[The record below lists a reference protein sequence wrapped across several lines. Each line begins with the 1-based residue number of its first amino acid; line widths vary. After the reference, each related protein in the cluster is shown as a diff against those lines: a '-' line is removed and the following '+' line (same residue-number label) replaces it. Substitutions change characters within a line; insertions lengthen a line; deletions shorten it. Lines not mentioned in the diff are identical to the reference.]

1 MKFESEELIMN
12 KNKIVGIASVLIA
25 VIGIIVVFT
34 YRAWL
39 GGIIYLVAGI
49 MADIALRGSLKERTG
64 EEYPNYVLAMM
75 SEKKIALPKYVK
87 DGMKNSDIVEKI
99 LSIMIVMLP
108 VVIIACII
116 LWITWDTSRTV
127 DDIYSGI

>member
-1 MKFESEELIMN
+1 MN
-12 KNKIVGIASVLIA
+12 KNKLIGIVSILIA
-25 VIGIIVVFT
+25 VIGIIIIFA

-39 GGIIYLVAGI
+39 GGAIYLVAGI
-49 MADIALRGSLKERTG
+49 IADFALRGSLKERTG
-64 EEYPNYVLAMM
+64 EEYPNYVLAMI

-87 DGMKNSDIVEKI
+87 DGMKNNDIVEKV
-99 LSIMIVMLP
+99 LSVMIVILP

>member
-1 MKFESEELIMN
+1 MK
-12 KNKIVGIASVLIA
+12 KNKVIGIASILIA
-25 VIGIIVVFT
+25 VIGIVIIFA

-39 GGIIYLVAGI
+39 GGAIYLVAGI

-64 EEYPNYVLAMM
+64 EEYPNYVLAMI

-108 VVIIACII
+108 VVIIACVI

>member
-1 MKFESEELIMN
+1 MN
-12 KNKIVGIASVLIA
+12 KNKIIGLVSILAAI
-25 VIGIIVVFT
+25 IGIIVIFT

-39 GGIIYLVAGI
+39 GGVIYLVAGI

-108 VVIIACII
+108 VVIIVCVI